1 MATHYTCGVAHFF
14 SLRFVFQPE
23 RSSEPLRVSVRQAS
37 WERRSSWEKAE

>member
-14 SLRFVFQPE
+14 SLRFVLQPE

-37 WERRSSWEKAE
+37 WERRSSSEKAE